1 MRSIFQEL
9 PQDIPAQ
16 AAETVGRVPAFDAD
30 RGRFLLRD
38 GALLERGGG
47 EAVKQWFELALR
59 QQIDRI
65 PIYRT
70 QGAKKYGVPRDLI
83 GGKLPQG
90 LAAAE
95 MERGV
100 RETASYNPAVREI
113 RELRLSRERRTCVV
127 EFTAV
132 LHTGESVE
140 VSVDVQRG

>member
-1 MRSIFQEL
+1 MRSIFPEL

-38 GALLERGGG
+38 GALVERSGV
-47 EAVKQWFELALR
+47 EAVRQWFELALR

-90 LAAAE
+90 LAAE
-95 MERGV
+95 LERGV

-113 RELRLSRERRTCVV
+113 RELRLSREGRTCVV

-140 VSVDVQRG
+140 VNVDVQRG

>member
-1 MRSIFQEL
+1 MRSIFPEL
-9 PQDIPAQ
+9 PQDIPAK

-38 GALLERGGG
+38 GALLERSGV

-83 GGKLPQG
+83 GGKLPMTG
-90 LAAAE
+90 ILSGTA
-95 MERGV
+95 RG
-100 RETASYNPAVREI
+100 
-113 RELRLSRERRTCVV
+113 
-127 EFTAV
+127 
-132 LHTGESVE
+132 
-140 VSVDVQRG
+140 

>member
-1 MRSIFQEL
+1 MTSIYPEL
-9 PQDIPAQ
+9 PLAIPAQ

-38 GALLERGGG
+38 GALLERSGV

-70 QGAKKYGVPRDLI
+70 QEAKKYGVPRDLI

-95 MERGV
+95 LER
-100 RETASYNPAVREI
+100 NPA
-113 RELRLSRERRTCVV
+113 
-127 EFTAV
+127 
-132 LHTGESVE
+132 
-140 VSVDVQRG
+140 

>member
-1 MRSIFQEL
+1 MRSIFPEL

-38 GALLERGGG
+38 GALLERSGV

-70 QGAKKYGVPRDLI
+70 QGTK
-83 GGKLPQG
+83 
-90 LAAAE
+90 
-95 MERGV
+95 
-100 RETASYNPAVREI
+100 
-113 RELRLSRERRTCVV
+113 
-127 EFTAV
+127 
-132 LHTGESVE
+132 SVE

>member
-1 MRSIFQEL
+1 MNWDYELARAMR
-9 PQDIPAQ
+9 PQKQGPPGL
-16 AAETVGRVPAFDAD
+16 EGRVVSTAPLTIS
-30 RGRFLLRD
+30 LLN
-38 GALLERGGG
+38 G

-70 QGAKKYGVPRDLI
+70 QGTKKYGVPRDLI

>member
-1 MRSIFQEL
+1 MTSIYPEL
-9 PQDIPAQ
+9 PQAIPAQ
-16 AAETVGRVPAFDAD
+16 AAETVGRVPAFDAE

-38 GALLERGGG
+38 GALVERGGV
-47 EAVKQWFELALR
+47 EAVRQWFELALR

-70 QGAKKYGVPRDLI
+70 QEAKKYGVPRDLI

-100 RETASYNPAVREI
+100 RETAGYNPVC
-113 RELRLSRERRTCVV
+113 S
-127 EFTAV
+127 TAV
-132 LHTGESVE
+132 NSTTQVRRSLDRRSSRISRTAGL
-140 VSVDVQRG
+140 

>member
-1 MRSIFQEL
+1 MTSIYPEL
-9 PQDIPAQ
+9 PQAIPAQ

-38 GALLERGGG
+38 GALLERSGV

-59 QQIDRI
+59 QQINRI

-70 QGAKKYGVPRDLI
+70 QEAKKYGVPRDLI

-95 MERGV
+95 LERGG
-100 RETASYNPAVREI
+100 RPPAITR
-113 RELRLSRERRTCVV
+113 RCGRSGSCACPGTGGPAWWSSRRYCTPERAWR
-127 EFTAV
+127 
-132 LHTGESVE
+132 
-140 VSVDVQRG
+140 

>member
-1 MRSIFQEL
+1 MTSIYPEL
-9 PQDIPAQ
+9 PLAIPAQ

-38 GALLERGGG
+38 GALLERSGV

-70 QGAKKYGVPRDLI
+70 QEAKKYGVPLI

-95 MERGV
+95 LERGV

-113 RELRLSRERRTCVV
+113 RELRLSRNRRTCVV

>member
-1 MRSIFQEL
+1 M
-9 PQDIPAQ
+9 
-16 AAETVGRVPAFDAD
+16 
-30 RGRFLLRD
+30 
-38 GALLERGGG
+38 
-47 EAVKQWFELALR
+47 EAVRQWFELALR

-95 MERGV
+95 LERGV

-113 RELRLSRERRTCVV
+113 RELRLSREGRTCVV

-140 VSVDVQRG
+140 VNVDVQRG